1 MDSDTESDVLQE
13 VGIDDEKKDSDYC
26 AKMDDDG
33 GDFENSEADG
43 DHAMLHSQK
52 ANGFSTQE
60 YSGERWSKRLAG
72 ATTDVVAE
80 TRSFGTNNRLR
91 QRPTLNSAL
100 DSNVVPDSEDED
112 VPENNKQGISEGE
125 TPSPGADAEEVSD
138 S

>member
-1 MDSDTESDVLQE
+1 MDSDTESDVLQQ

-43 DHAMLHSQK
+43 NHAMLHSQK
-52 ANGFSTQE
+52 ANGFGTQK
-60 YSGERWSKRLAG
+60 YSGERWSERLAG
-72 ATTDVVAE
+72 ATSDVVAE
-80 TRSFGTNNRLR
+80 NRSLGTNNRLR

-112 VPENNKQGISEGE
+112 VPENTKEGISEGE